1 VFFWPLLNVAD
12 YFILVG
18 HDISILPY
26 LNDLEFETALFQV
39 IGNLL
44 QSIVATALFICVVG
58 FGSLASLIVTIVTTV
73 NVAALGG
80 AFSLSLIPVMGLGID
95 LSGLLSVD
103 SLSFIPAEP
112 SVVGEHSAL
121 APTAVEVKLPI
132 TIIDLS
138 LLVYFFSVAGL
149 LAIIKADSALFLTRV
164 SEAVAQLCV
173 RLKEIL
179 IAQASA
185 KAEAFL
191 PLFFSVFFLIFFN
204 NIFGLIP
211 FWFCVTSQLYFTL
224 LLSFSIFLGLTIVG
238 IQMQASRFFLLFVP
252 QNVPVAL
259 LPFLVFIEIVSYLSR
274 AISLAV
280 RLFAN
285 MVAGHVL
292 LHILMGLCLAIVKGA
307 QNLLVLPIFI
317 LFLLVLGA
325 ILLLESGIAFLQAY
339 VFVVLC
345 AIYLNDSLNEK
356 AH

>member
-1 VFFWPLLNVAD
+1 
-12 YFILVG
+12 
-18 HDISILPY
+18 
-26 LNDLEFETALFQV
+26 
-39 IGNLL
+39 
-44 QSIVATALFICVVG
+44 
-58 FGSLASLIVTIVTTV
+58 
-73 NVAALGG
+73 
-80 AFSLSLIPVMGLGID
+80 M
-95 LSGLLSVD
+95 
-103 SLSFIPAEP
+103 
-112 SVVGEHSAL
+112 
-121 APTAVEVKLPI
+121 
-132 TIIDLS
+132 
-138 LLVYFFSVAGL
+138 
-149 LAIIKADSALFLTRV
+149 
-164 SEAVAQLCV
+164 
-173 RLKEIL
+173 
-179 IAQASA
+179 
-185 KAEAFL
+185 
-191 PLFFSVFFLIFFN
+191 
-204 NIFGLIP
+204 IP